1 MTQVAENKQL
11 MSYSRRGSYYTNE
24 EKQHAAFMYLQYG
37 NTVKVAAVTGI
48 PQSTI
53 ADWVKRPWWQELI
66 TIVRQENKDE
76 LNGIYTRLLKKSA
89 DLIEN
94 QLNKGDLKALD
105 AAKIHGIMFDKRQI
119 LNHEPTSITSSSK
132 ISDLQQQ
139 FETYMR
145 AKDIT
150 ADVVKTDNELDKQ

>member
-24 EKQHAAFMYLQYG
+24 EKQFAAAIYLQYG
-37 NTVKVAAVTGI
+37 NLVKVSSIVNI
-48 PQSTI
+48 PHRTL
-53 ADWVKRPWWQELI
+53 ADWTKTEWWENLVA
-66 TIVRQENKDE
+66 IVRTEKKAE
-76 LNGIYTRLLKKSA
+76 LNANLTRLIDKSVQV
-89 DLIEN
+89 IEK
-94 QLNKGDLKALD
+94 QLENNEVKAID
-105 AAKIHGIMFDKRQI
+105 AAKIMGISFDKRQI